1 MIQRHRYGL
10 ITIVLTVLVIWYI
23 ATGKSSTQNSAFYKK
38 TQEAI
43 ERRRN
48 EGPQAPGPAHKTFL
62 KGGSIRDDESK
73 INTAPLADI
82 NDELVNQIDTR
93 FGKGFDTVAEVEGLD
108 RRLEDAA
115 AHARAGQ
122 TAEDEE
128 LERQILHARKREQEK
143 LKAELRDQLKMR
155 ERERQKTAGAKYV
168 NPNWM
173 GAFEK
178 ERKPAAAN
186 AGDLELAP
194 DSDPFRD
201 KPKEGTAEPGDAEK
215 APDSDPFRDKP
226 AEKASNEKYKVPVAV
241 GQGGASDAQHLEL
254 KKEQQQQKLAKE
266 QEYLEPV
273 QPVAGK
279 QHPTSEDDPKRPL
292 QKDRDL
298 DPEAKRQTIQGSG
311 KAAAA
316 VPAAAAADDRISSLR
331 DPDAREAASERSQ
344 TYLHNAATN
353 DDAVKKDSP
362 PGASA
367 SKSAAELE
375 LSRLLALS
383 PMTIF
388 SKSYCPYSKKAKHI
402 LLERLEIM
410 PKPYVVELDKH
421 EHGLELQRLL
431 GEKTGRRTVPNVII
445 DGQSLG
451 GGDEVESLLQS
462 GGLRDTIK
470 AMGGKRIMSV
480 TENKS

>member
-1 MIQRHRYGL
+1 MIRRHRYGL
-10 ITIVLTVLVIWYI
+10 ITIALTVLLIWYI
-23 ATGKSSTQNSAFYKK
+23 ATGKSSTQNSAFYRK

-48 EGPQAPGPAHKTFL
+48 EGPQAPGHAHKTFL
-62 KGGSIRDDESK
+62 KGGSIRDDERK
-73 INTAPLADI
+73 IDPTPLD
-82 NDELVNQIDTR
+82 DEDSLLTQIDTQM
-93 FGKGFDTVAEVEGLD
+93 GKGFDTVAEVERLD
-108 RRLEDAA
+108 RGLETAA
-115 AHARAGQ
+115 ANARAGQ
-122 TAEDEE
+122 TDEDKE
-128 LERQILHARKREQEK
+128 LERQMLQARKREKEK
-143 LKAELRDQLKMR
+143 LKAELRDQLKMK
-155 ERERQKTAGAKYV
+155 ERERQKTVGAQYV
-168 NPNWM
+168 NPNWV

-178 ERKPAAAN
+178 ERKPVAAN
-186 AGDLELAP
+186 AGDLEVAP

-201 KPKEGTAEPGDAEK
+201 KPKDGTAESGDAEK

-226 AEKASNEKYKVPVAV
+226 VEKASNEDYKAPVAI
-241 GQGGASDAQHLEL
+241 GQGGSSDAQHLEL

-279 QHPTSEDDPKRPL
+279 QHPTSEDDPKRAL
-292 QKDRDL
+292 QKDREI
-298 DPEAKRQTIQGSG
+298 DPEAKRQIIQGTG
-311 KAAAA
+311 KTAAA
-316 VPAAAAADDRISSLR
+316 VPAAAAANDRASSLR

-353 DDAVKKDSP
+353 DDAVKKDDP
-362 PGASA
+362 PGAPA

-388 SKSYCPYSKKAKHI
+388 SKSYCPYSKKAKAI
-402 LLERLEIM
+402 LLEKFEIM

-421 EHGLELQRLL
+421 EHGAELQKLL

-451 GGDEVESLLQS
+451 GGDEVESLAQS

-480 TENKS
+480 VEKKS